1 MKSNIKTIGLIVSA
15 SLFIFSCDSKKEP
28 KETAEVPTE
37 IVDNNTNLEIPEG
50 FGATIFADDLGKGR
64 HIVVNDNGDVYM
76 SLRQLHEGNGIVA
89 LRDTTGDGKA
99 DEIKYFG
106 NSQGTGLGIYNGYL
120 YFSNDTEVY
129 RYKFIEGQ
137 LLPDQNAELVISGF
151 PEQDQHQSKPLAFD
165 NEGHIFVDVGAPS
178 NACMEQTRTPGS
190 PGQDPCPQ
198 LEWQGGVWRFDA
210 NKLGQTQQNDGVLYA
225 TGIRNA
231 MAMDW
236 NQDVNELYIVQ
247 HGRDQLYPFFPEH
260 YDVKKNA
267 ELPAEEFL
275 LVKENA
281 NFGWPYCYYD
291 GIIDKKVLAPEYGGD
306 GTEIGRCADMSDP
319 IMAFPAHLAPNDLV
333 FYDKEAFPEKY
344 RKGAFIAFHGSWNRA
359 PEKQEGYYVVFVPFN
374 GELPSGNWEIFA
386 DGFSELGEVFSP
398 SDAKHRP
405 VGVAVGNEGS
415 LFVSDSVDG
424 TIWKISYNQ

>member
-1 MKSNIKTIGLIVSA
+1 MRLKIVLITVLSAGL
-15 SLFIFSCDSKKEP
+15 FFSCKNKKKE
-28 KETAEVPTE
+28 V
-37 IVDNNTNLEIPEG
+37 VDIIELEEATPVNNTNLEIPEG
-50 FGATIFADDLGKGR
+50 FAATVFADDIGKGR

-76 SLRQLHEGNGIVA
+76 SLRQLHEGKGIVA
-89 LRDTTGDGKA
+89 LRDSTGDGKA
-99 DEIKYFG
+99 DMIEYFG
-106 NSQGTGLGIYNGYL
+106 DSPGTGLGIHHGYL
-120 YFSNDTEVY
+120 YFSNDTNVF
-129 RYKFIEGQ
+129 RYKFKEGE
-137 LLPDQNAELVISGF
+137 LLPELNPELVISGF
-151 PEQDQHQSKPLAFD
+151 PEQDQHQSKPLSFD
-165 NEGHIFVDVGAPS
+165 DKGHIFVDVGAPS

-190 PGQDPCPQ
+190 PGQDPCPE
-198 LEWQGGVWRFDA
+198 LKWHGGVWRFDA
-210 NKLGQTQQNDGVLYA
+210 NKLGQTQQKDGVLYA

-236 NQDVNELYIVQ
+236 NHDVNELYIVQ
-247 HGRDQLYPFFPEH
+247 HGRDQLYPFFPEY
-260 YDVKKNA
+260 YDVKMNA

-291 GIIDKKVLAPEYGGD
+291 GLIDKKVLAPEYGGD
-306 GTEIGRCADMSDP
+306 GKKIGRCADMSDP
-319 IMAFPAHLAPNDLV
+319 VMAFPAHLAPNDLV

-344 RKGAFIAFHGSWNRA
+344 QKGAFIAFHGSWNRA

-374 GELPSGNWEIFA
+374 GELPSGDWEIFA
-386 DGFSELGEVFSP
+386 DGFSEIGEVFSP

-424 TIWKISYNQ
+424 TIWKISYTK